1 MLNILIVDDEDAVRL
16 SIRYLANFEKRGITG
31 VYEASNA
38 NEARAI
44 MHERTIHILLTD
56 ICMNGQ
62 DGLFLM
68 NWTYKH
74 FPKTKIIAISG
85 HQDFNYILQAM
96 RSGAMDYLVKPINP
110 ERLNSL
116 LEKATHSIE
125 ESETIAQVD
134 VFEEMKGYLEQNY
147 DKPVNLDELAKLFE
161 LNPSYVSRRFKQ
173 KFGMGVVDYITSIR
187 IRKAKEFL
195 VATDAKII
203 DVATAVGYDDEKYF
217 SRVFS
222 KSVGV
227 SPNTWRKKIK

>member
-1 MLNILIVDDEDAVRL
+1 MLNVLIVDDEDAVRL
-16 SIRYLANFEKRGITG
+16 SIRFLANFEKRGITG
-31 VYEASNA
+31 IFEASNA

-68 NWTYKH
+68 NWTFKN
-74 FPKTKIIAISG
+74 FPETKIIAISG

-116 LEKATHSIE
+116 LEKATHLIGE
-125 ESETIAQVD
+125 HAKATQFD
-134 VFEEMKGYLEQNY
+134 VFEEIKGYLEKNY
-147 DKPVNLDELAKLFE
+147 DKLVNLDELAKRFE
-161 LNPSYVSRRFKQ
+161 MNSSYVSRRFKQ
-173 KFGMGVVDYITSIR
+173 KFGMGVVDFITTIR

-195 VATDAKII
+195 AATDARIT
-203 DVATAVGYDDEKYF
+203 DVAIAVGYDDEKYF

-222 KSVGV
+222 KSVGM
-227 SPNTWRKKIK
+227 SPNAWRKGVK